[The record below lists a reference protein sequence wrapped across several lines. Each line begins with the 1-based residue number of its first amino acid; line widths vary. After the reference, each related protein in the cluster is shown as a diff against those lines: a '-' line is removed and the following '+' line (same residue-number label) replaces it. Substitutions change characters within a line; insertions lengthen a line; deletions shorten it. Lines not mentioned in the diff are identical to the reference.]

1 MVKHPMKPTSY
12 SYGHSDQVRRR
23 LLELSQE
30 RGASLASLS
39 ELLGRNTSYL
49 QQFIR
54 KGSPRKLEEG
64 DRKTLARFFG
74 IGEEELGAPSEF
86 PEEKSYNFWAKPA
99 KQSDWIDVERLDI
112 GASAGPGAVP
122 VTEAPFDSF
131 KFSRRWLAEQGLSGA
146 QLSAITVEGDS
157 MDPVLR
163 DGDEILVDRRTQPFR
178 DGVHVVRLGDTL
190 MVKRVAQAGAGRFSL
205 LSQNLAYPPVDVSAD
220 EIEMIGRVVWKG
232 GRI

>member
-1 MVKHPMKPTSY
+1 MSNQIEMSPQDP
-12 SYGHSDQVRRR
+12 QANARRR

-39 ELLGRNTSYL
+39 ELLGRNASYL

-64 DRKTLARFFG
+64 DRRLLAEFFG
-74 IGEEELGAPSEF
+74 VPEVELGGGEGWVK
-86 PEEKSYNFWAKPA
+86 EKSYIAPVSQA
-99 KQSDWIDVERLDI
+99 DSRDWVEVERLNI
-112 GASAGPGAVP
+112 GASAGPGALP
-122 VTEAPFDSF
+122 ADEAAFDAF
-131 KFSRRWLAEQGLSGA
+131 RFSRRWLSEQGLGDA

-157 MDPVLR
+157 MEPLLNN
-163 DGDEILVDRRTQPFR
+163 GDEILIDRSPRPFR

-190 MVKRVAQAGAGRFSL
+190 MVKRVASAGAGRFSL
-205 LSQNLAYPPVDVSAD
+205 LSQNMAYPPVNVEAEEL
-220 EIEMIGRVVWKG
+220 EIIGRVVWKG